1 MGVGMGVGTQAALDR
16 PTVDPCLRSLQIMAP
31 NLNITFTWPN
41 AFHSDRSGKGYAVP
55 VRRWRCPVSSHLE
68 PFRF

>member
-41 AFHSDRSGKGYAVP
+41 AFHSDRSGKCCSCATMALPSFLSLRAFSV
-55 VRRWRCPVSSHLE
+55 LI
-68 PFRF
+68 